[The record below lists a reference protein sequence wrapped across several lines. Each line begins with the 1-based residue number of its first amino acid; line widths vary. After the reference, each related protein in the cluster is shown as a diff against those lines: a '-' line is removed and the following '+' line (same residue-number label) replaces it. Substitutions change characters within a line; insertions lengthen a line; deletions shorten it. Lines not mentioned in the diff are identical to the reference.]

1 MEYLTEEDEA
11 KYKEHFA
18 SYIENEITFEDVEE
32 MYKETHK
39 AIREDPSPAPK
50 TAFTPDKSFK
60 NAVSACLE
68 WSAGRWASPPWL
80 LFFCCGR
87 LLFFSAIESFA
98 KLPDLRVM
106 LSNCAPSSHSCV
118 A

>member
-18 SYIENEITFEDVEE
+18 SYIENELTFEDVED

-50 TAFTPDKSFK
+50 TSYTPDKSFK
-60 NAVSACLE
+60 NAVSAFFDAILE
-68 WSAGRWASPPWL
+68 AFETP
-80 LFFCCGR
+80 
-87 LLFFSAIESFA
+87 
-98 KLPDLRVM
+98 V
-106 LSNCAPSSHSCV
+106 
-118 A
+118 

>member
-18 SYIENEITFEDVEE
+18 SYIENELTFEDVED

-39 AIREDPSPAPK
+39 AIREDPSPAAK

-60 NAVSACLE
+60 NAVSA
-68 WSAGRWASPPWL
+68 
-80 LFFCCGR
+80 FFCLVSLYSSTPSLSQPLR
-87 LLFFSAIESFA
+87 LRDFPVRLRRPVAGSAE
-98 KLPDLRVM
+98 L
-106 LSNCAPSSHSCV
+106 
-118 A
+118 

>member
-18 SYIENEITFEDVEE
+18 SYIENEITFDDVEE

-50 TAFTPDKSFK
+50 AAFTPDKAFK
-60 NAVSACLE
+60 NKVGFYVFTLSLGAT
-68 WSAGRWASPPWL
+68 
-80 LFFCCGR
+80 
-87 LLFFSAIESFA
+87 
-98 KLPDLRVM
+98 RV
-106 LSNCAPSSHSCV
+106 
-118 A
+118 